1 MELRKIPKKAYEYAE
16 SLFDLKGQLQYKR
29 KGRHLSVYCTACG
42 TRYEGVTELG
52 DTLEQRAM
60 EKLLDTPDKDI
71 LQPLLDNYVKGLK
84 GKRYGKTCYSVS
96 AEL

>member
-1 MELRKIPKKAYEYAE
+1 MKLRKIPEKAYKYAE

-52 DTLEQRAM
+52 DTLEQ
-60 EKLLDTPDKDI
+60 
-71 LQPLLDNYVKGLK
+71 
-84 GKRYGKTCYSVS
+84 
-96 AEL
+96 